1 MKTLFVSSFFKI
13 FILCFLCFSFKG
25 HTHSSSVDHNHSP
38 NPNTNQPKWD
48 LIENLYEKAIVFSP
62 ELFTMAEN
70 TKTQAYLKKGKYFI
84 PLESGFW
91 DLVRGWI
98 RLYRHELE
106 TYCPC
111 DINEEE
117 LLQKAKDYVARGS
130 FSSKVGQPTS
140 QFSENIFMQSMEFS
154 SKYGKAAVLLKIS
167 AEVAEHTL
175 SLFVGGKGVHI
186 FCNVIDT
193 MILFLFRKSQMYAR
207 TFHNSKT
214 LNKNRLLM
222 ILRMAWLNHLMKKTQ
237 KQVFFAME
245 SADIHLP
252 SLNIV
257 NNEGLGKNKRA
268 KWVSFVSQKIEPTLK
283 QIRHL
288 DAELATPH
296 LSDRDKKKLLKKR
309 GKLYEK
315 IKQVTKVSKKSFFG
329 KRYKR
334 FFFFRSGKNRKH
346 YLKGSDFTDKI
357 TSGLWPLSIQENIL
371 QRAFIQET
379 TQPPMQSSP
388 LSTDEIR
395 TGLAK
400 EFVNNITL
408 PKGMKNSK
416 GHVQAVERIL
426 MDIENIFDPSLN
438 TVKKYLLISTLE
450 TVLVGF
456 FEHYLNQIYNQFNQK
471 DLTVWKKGRL
481 KWKISRFTYY
491 VFMYTDFLR
500 SVALV
505 KDKNKTAFYK
515 HSSMENLLLFMDYLN
530 KLSVMVK
537 ENNTQVEIE
546 AKLSENIRRIQT
558 FQVQKEKRTVFSWIP
573 FRTPLPHC
581 RNLLQRPVR

>member
-1 MKTLFVSSFFKI
+1 MKTQLYFFKI
-13 FILCFLCFSFKG
+13 CILCILCFSFKG
-25 HTHSSSVDHNHSP
+25 HAHSSSIEHNHSP
-38 NPNTNQPKWD
+38 HHNPNQPKWD

-62 ELFTMAEN
+62 EIFTIAEN
-70 TKTQAYLKKGKYFI
+70 TTAQPYLKQGKHFI

-117 LLQKAKDYVARGS
+117 LLQKAKDHVAVGT
-130 FSSKVGQPTS
+130 FSSKIGQPTS
-140 QFSENIFMQSMEFS
+140 RFSENIFMKSMEFS

-193 MILFLFRKSQMYAR
+193 MILFLFRKSQIYAR
-207 TFHNSKT
+207 TFYNSKT
-214 LNKNRLLM
+214 LNKSRLLM
-222 ILRMAWLNHLMKKTQ
+222 ILRMAWFNHLMKKIQ
-237 KQVFFAME
+237 KQVFFSIE

-257 NNEGLGKNKRA
+257 NQEGLGKNKRA
-268 KWVSFVSQKIEPTLK
+268 EWVDFLSREIQPALE
-283 QIRHL
+283 QIDHL
-288 DAELATPH
+288 DKQLTMSY
-296 LSDRDKKKLLKKR
+296 LSEKQKNKLLKKR
-309 GKLYEK
+309 RKLYEK
-315 IKQVTKVSKKSFFG
+315 IKHVTQVSKKSFFG

-334 FFFFRSGKNRKH
+334 FFFFRSGKNRNN

-371 QRAFIQET
+371 QRAFIQEGT
-379 TQPPMQSSP
+379 NP
-388 LSTDEIR
+388 LSSSALQLDEIR

-400 EFVNNITL
+400 EFINNITL
-408 PKGMKNSK
+408 PTGMKKPK

-426 MDIENIFDPSLN
+426 MDIENIFNPSVS
-438 TVKKYLLISTLE
+438 TIKKYLLISTLE
-450 TVLVGF
+450 MVLVGF
-456 FEHYLNQIYNQFNQK
+456 FEHYLNQVYSQFNQE
-471 DLTVWKKGRL
+471 DVSVWQKGRL
-481 KWKISRFTYY
+481 KWQISRFTYY
-491 VFMYTDFLR
+491 VFTYTDFLR

-505 KDKNKTAFYK
+505 KNKNKTAFYK
-515 HSSMENLLLFMDYLN
+515 YSSMENLLLFMEYLN
-530 KLSVMVK
+530 KLSVIAH
-537 ENNTQVEIE
+537 ENYTQSEIE
-546 AKLSENIRRIQT
+546 TKLSENIRRLQT
-558 FQVQKEKRTVFSWIP
+558 FQVQKEKRTAFSWIP

-581 RNLLQRPVR
+581 RNLLQRPTR